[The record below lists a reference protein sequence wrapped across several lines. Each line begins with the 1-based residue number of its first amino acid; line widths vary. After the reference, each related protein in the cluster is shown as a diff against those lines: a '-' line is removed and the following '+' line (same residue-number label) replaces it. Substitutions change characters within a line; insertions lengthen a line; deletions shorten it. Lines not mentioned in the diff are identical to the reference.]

1 MTAIDTNASF
11 AAKAQALVPA
21 LITAAAIGMVWQ
33 MFTMNHAI
41 GALEANTATLVE
53 QGRDHGN
60 LLSGQ
65 SNQLHDLDKR
75 MTAMESRMGT
85 LESRMGGIETQLRAL
100 VEAVTKAAPK

>member
-1 MTAIDTNASF
+1 VTATNPGSSF
-11 AAKAQALVPA
+11 AEKAQSLVPA
-21 LITAAAIGMVWQ
+21 LLVAAAIGMVWQ
-33 MFTMNHAI
+33 MFSMNHAI

-75 MTAMESRMGT
+75 MTAMETQMRAITDQLKT
-85 LESRMGGIETQLRAL
+85 LT
-100 VEAVTKAAPK
+100 EAVNRIAPK

>member
-1 MTAIDTNASF
+1 MTF
-11 AAKAQALVPA
+11 AAKAQSLVPA
-21 LITAAAIGMVWQ
+21 LVTAAAIGMVWQ
-33 MFTMNHAI
+33 MFAVNHAL

-75 MTAMESRMGT
+75 MTT
-85 LESRMGGIETQLRAL
+85 IETQMRTLI
-100 VEAVTKAAPK
+100 EAVNRIAPPKP